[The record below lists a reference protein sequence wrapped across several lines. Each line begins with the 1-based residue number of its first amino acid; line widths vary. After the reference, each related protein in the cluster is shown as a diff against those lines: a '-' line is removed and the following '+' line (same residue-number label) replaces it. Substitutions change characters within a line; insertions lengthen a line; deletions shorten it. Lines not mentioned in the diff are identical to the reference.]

1 MVDKCM
7 PLIIEWACIVC
18 IPITILSLKKLWFTK
33 LSSYLSANNKI
44 VSHQTRGTDSYDEY
58 SGSLQFCL
66 VLLTVTSIL
75 SLVIILFFVNEVK
88 KNNKSNTQH
97 NNKRGL
103 GLVIGSHL
111 VPLCYMAIYT
121 FAFIDRDSCPT
132 IEEGRSPSYDSTSK
146 GLHHLQFASLGG
158 LSFALS
164 ILWMK
169 SSQYNHRKCN
179 IYGNSDNGSAV
190 KNGQVKETKLYQATT
205 MSMCWKIYTVLLIV
219 VSCTRCVLS
228 SSGCD
233 GSTILFGLIHIML
246 IILYDQQNPQTQC
259 KEQQHTTSQEKETAW
274 QDAFTF
280 GEWNAIATLIT
291 SLVGEYIVEYI
302 YNPEKE
308 GEEATISTRLSL
320 PTHIIVAHAGLV
332 GCLVGVALCS
342 FTKKLVLSN
351 SVQQNNIIIIRTIGM
366 LTSLVIVVGVT
377 VVCLEVA
384 LKSNVSED
392 AFCGIDSTTCTA
404 NNIINWVLLPL
415 SIQWILHFLTSEKDM
430 PSFSGYSTIPSRV
443 LILGYWIALLAICL
457 PLSSVLM
464 SWITS
469 KAGLHNK
476 TANENTVSEDINNHI
491 TKERKKRVIIA
502 RKYFHVVAI
511 LLFTPI
517 TYLDHDMMSLS
528 YAIAISFLIV
538 LEMIRGWI
546 DSNIVDS
553 TKHWNNV
560 YTTFLDEKDSRG
572 GLVVSHI
579 ALILGCAIP
588 LWITQLLSRAND
600 VFKSGDNN
608 MLFTLLPYLG
618 ITVLG
623 VGDSAA
629 AIGGIQFGRHN
640 WPGESSRTLEGSCCM
655 FLSMMVVVLTMG
667 TFMDSANITSTKV
680 ATMGVITLLEAST
693 IQIDNFVLPVAGLTL
708 VLFLN
713 T

>member
-1 MVDKCM
+1 MS
-7 PLIIEWACIVC
+7 LIEWTCIC
-18 IPITILSLKKLWFTK
+18 IPITILSLKKLWFTYT
-33 LSSYLSANNKI
+33 LSFANNEI
-44 VSHQTRGTDSYDEY
+44 VSLHTCGTNSLFEDSV
-58 SGSLQFCL
+58 SLQLCL
-66 VLLTVTSIL
+66 ILLTVTSII
-75 SLVIILFFVNEVK
+75 SLVIILIFENDAINVK
-88 KNNKSNTQH
+88 KNNKSNTH
-97 NNKRGL
+97 HNHNDNNKRGL

-111 VPLCYMAIYT
+111 VPLCYMVMYL
-121 FAFIDRDSCPT
+121 FSFIDRDNCTT
-132 IEEGRSPSYDSTSK
+132 IKEDHSPSYDSTSK
-146 GLHHLQFASLGG
+146 GLDHLQFASLGG

-169 SSQYNHRKCN
+169 LSQYNHSKCN
-179 IYGNSDNGSAV
+179 INRYESSDNVSEV
-190 KNGQVKETKLYQATT
+190 TNGQVKETKLYEATA
-205 MSMCWKIYTVLLIV
+205 MSMCWKIYSVLLIV
-219 VSCTRCVLS
+219 VCYTRCVLS

-246 IILYDQQNPQTQC
+246 IVLYDQQNPQTQC
-259 KEQQHTTSQEKETAW
+259 KEHQQTLYQKQEIAW

-302 YNPEKE
+302 YNSKE
-308 GEEATISTRLSL
+308 GVTSISTRLSL
-320 PTHIIVAHAGLV
+320 PTHIVVAHAGLV

-342 FTKKLVLSN
+342 FVKLVLSN
-351 SVQQNNIIIIRTIGM
+351 NVQKSNIITTRTIGM
-366 LTSLVIVVGVT
+366 STSLVIVVGVT
-377 VVCLEVA
+377 VGCLEVA

-392 AFCGIDSTTCTA
+392 AFCGIDVTPSTA

-415 SIQWILHFLTSEKDM
+415 SVQWILHFLSSGKDM
-430 PSFSGYSTIPSRV
+430 PSFSGSNTISSRV

-469 KAGLHNK
+469 KGTGLHK
-476 TANENTVSEDINNHI
+476 ATNENTISEDINNHT

-502 RKYFHVVAI
+502 RKYFHFVAI

-517 TYLDHDMMSLS
+517 TYLDPNMMSLS

-553 TKHWNNV
+553 TTHWNNV
-560 YTTFLDEKDSRG
+560 YTTFLDEKDTRG

-667 TFMDSANITSTKV
+667 TFMDSANITSTTI
-680 ATMGVITLLEAST
+680 ATMGVISLLEAST
-693 IQIDNFVLPVAGLTL
+693 IQIDNFVLPLAGLTL

>member
-1 MVDKCM
+1 MS
-7 PLIIEWACIVC
+7 LIEWTSIVC
-18 IPITILSLKKLWFTK
+18 IPTTLS
-33 LSSYLSANNKI
+33 LSANQEI
-44 VSHQTRGTDSYDEY
+44 VSHQTCGTDSYDEY

-66 VLLTVTSIL
+66 VLLAVTSIL
-75 SLVIILFFVNEVK
+75 SLVIILFFENDAINVK
-88 KNNKSNTQH
+88 KNNKSNTHH

-111 VPLCYMAIYT
+111 VPLCYMAMYL
-121 FAFIDRDSCPT
+121 FSCNDRDSCTT
-132 IEEGRSPSYDSTSK
+132 IEEGHSPSYDSTSK
-146 GLHHLQFASLGG
+146 GLDHLQFASLGG
-158 LSFALS
+158 FSFALS

-169 SSQYNHRKCN
+169 LSQYNHRKCN
-179 IYGNSDNGSAV
+179 INRYGISDTGSEV

-205 MSMCWKIYTVLLIV
+205 MSMCWKIYSVLLIV
-219 VSCTRCVLS
+219 VCCTRCVLS

-233 GSTILFGLIHIML
+233 GNTLLFGLIHIML

-259 KEQQHTTSQEKETAW
+259 KEQQQTLYQEQEIVSW

-280 GEWNAIATLIT
+280 GEWNAISTFIT

-302 YNPEKE
+302 YNSKE
-308 GEEATISTRLSL
+308 VTSISTSL
-320 PTHIIVAHAGLV
+320 LPPTHIVVAHAGSV

-351 SVQQNNIIIIRTIGM
+351 SVQQNNIITIRTIGM

-384 LKSNVSED
+384 LKPNVSED
-392 AFCGIDSTTCTA
+392 AFSSIDFTTCTA
-404 NNIINWVLLPL
+404 NNIINWILLPL
-415 SIQWILHFLTSEKDM
+415 SVQWILHFLSSGKDM
-430 PSFSGYSTIPSRV
+430 PSFSSLNTIPSRV
-443 LILGYWIALLAICL
+443 LILGYWIALLAICH

-469 KAGLHNK
+469 NGTGLHNK
-476 TANENTVSEDINNHI
+476 TANENTVSEDINSHI

-517 TYLDHDMMSLS
+517 TYLDPDMMSLS

-553 TKHWNNV
+553 TTHWSNV

-600 VFKSGDNN
+600 VFKSDDNI

-629 AIGGIQFGRHN
+629 AIGGIRFGRHN

-667 TFMDSANITSTKV
+667 TFMASANNIISTTI
-680 ATMGVITLLEAST
+680 ATMGVITFLEAST
-693 IQIDNFVLPVAGLTL
+693 IQIDNFVLPLAGVTL